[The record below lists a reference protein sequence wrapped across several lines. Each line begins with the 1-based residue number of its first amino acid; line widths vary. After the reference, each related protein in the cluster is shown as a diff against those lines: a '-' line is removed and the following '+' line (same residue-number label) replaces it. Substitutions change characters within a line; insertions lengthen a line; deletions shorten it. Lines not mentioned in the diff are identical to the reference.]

1 MNYKFSESAKNV
13 IESAEKIAISLG
25 HNYVGSEHILYG
37 MAQQKSGIA
46 YNILKKQNISEQD
59 ILLKIKEIFG
69 SENDVIIK
77 TYGFTPKTKILIEDA
92 YDETEKLYLN
102 NIGTEQLLLAIF
114 KNKEN
119 MAYKILVDL
128 NFDVSKAYDEII
140 KIITAEEDLNK
151 EKKINSKK
159 NNSSNVLNQYGADL
173 NKLALEGKIDSV
185 IGRNKEIDR
194 LIQILSR
201 RNKNNPCLIGEP
213 GVGKTAIVEGLAKKI
228 IEQDVPEMLKDK
240 KVFTL
245 DLTSIIAGAKYRGD
259 FEDRL
264 KKCLKEAQKSENII
278 LFIDEIHTIV
288 GAGAAEGA
296 IDAANILKP
305 ILARGEIQLIGA
317 TTLDEYRK
325 YIEKD
330 AALERRF
337 SPIMVEE
344 PSKVETKEILL
355 GIREKYETH
364 HNVKIEDD
372 VIDEIVELS
381 ARYINDRHMPDKAID
396 LLDEAASKVRM
407 KIYTIPENLK
417 SKQKEI
423 QEIINKKNDAIN
435 CQKFEQAAK
444 FRDEEINARNEYAIE
459 EEKWRNNNIREK
471 IKLEKED
478 IRGVISNLTNI
489 PVTKITEDENNKLIN
504 LESNLRKKVVG
515 QNEAIKSISK
525 AIKRSRVGINDPNKP
540 LCSFLFLGPTGVG
553 KTQSSKA
560 LAYELFGSE
569 NSIIRLDMS
578 EYMEAHSVSKIIGSP
593 PGYVGFEEE
602 GMLTKKVRSNPYSI
616 ILLDEIEKAHSDIM
630 NILLQILDEG
640 ILTDSTGRNISFKN
654 TIIIMTSN
662 IGANKITENR
672 NLGFGNKNTNES
684 NKKTVMSELKKEFK
698 PEFINRIDE
707 IVIFNKLRKEDIMII
722 IDIMV
727 KDLEERLKN
736 KNIKVELTEEYKRYI
751 VEKEI
756 DLNYGAR
763 ELKRKLQ
770 ENIENEIAEQII
782 NGKIEKN
789 SKIVFD
795 FVNDKKDIHIIKLD
809 DNALVS

>member
-1 MNYKFSESAKNV
+1 MIYKFSESAKNV
-13 IESAEKIAISLG
+13 IESAEKIAIELG

-37 MAQQKSGIA
+37 MAEQKSGIA
-46 YNILKKQNISEQD
+46 YNILNKQNISEQD

-69 SENDVIIK
+69 SEKDAIIK

-92 YDETEKLYLN
+92 YDETEKLYLS
-102 NIGTEQLLLAIF
+102 NIGTEQLLLAIL

-119 MAYKILVDL
+119 MAYKILVEL

-140 KIITAEEDLNK
+140 KIIMEEEDLNK

-159 NNSSNVLNQYGADL
+159 NNSSNVLNQYGTDL
-173 NKLALEGKIDSV
+173 NKLVIEGKIDSV

-194 LIQILSR
+194 LIQVLSR

-228 IEQDVPEMLKDK
+228 IEQDVPEMLKNK
-240 KVFTL
+240 NVFTL

-264 KKCLKEAQKSENII
+264 KKCLKEVQKSDNII

-344 PSKVETKEILL
+344 ASKEDTKRILL
-355 GIREKYETH
+355 GIKDKYENH
-364 HNVKIEDD
+364 HNVTIDDD
-372 VIDEIVELS
+372 VINEIVELS
-381 ARYINDRHMPDKAID
+381 SRYINDRHMPDKAID

-407 KIYTIPENLK
+407 KTFTIPEELK
-417 SKQKEI
+417 NKQKQI
-423 QEIINKKNDAIN
+423 QEIVNKKNDAIN
-435 CQKFEQAAK
+435 KQEFELAAK
-444 FRDEEINARNEYAIE
+444 FRDEEIDERKEYTVR

-478 IRGVISNLTNI
+478 IREVISNLTNI
-489 PVTKITEDENNKLIN
+489 PVTKITEDENNKIVK
-504 LESNLRKKVVG
+504 LEENLRKRVVG
-515 QNEAIKSISK
+515 QNEAIEAISK
-525 AIKRSRVGINDPNKP
+525 AMKRSRVGINDPNKP

-553 KTQSSKA
+553 KTEISKA
-560 LAYELFGSE
+560 LAYNLFGNE

-602 GMLTKKVRSNPYSI
+602 GMLAKKVRSNPYSI
-616 ILLDEIEKAHSDIM
+616 ILLDEIEKAHPDIM

-640 ILTDSTGRNISFKN
+640 ILTDSTGRNINFKN

-672 NLGFGNKNTNES
+672 SLGFGNNSTNES
-684 NKKTVMSELKKEFK
+684 NKKTVMSELKKELK

-707 IVIFNKLRKEDIMII
+707 IIVFNKLNKDDIIRI
-722 IDIMV
+722 IDIFI
-727 KDLEERLKN
+727 KELEKKLKE
-736 KNIKVELTEEYKRYI
+736 KNINIELTDEFKRHI
-751 VEKEI
+751 VENEI

-770 ENIENEIAEQII
+770 ELVENEIAEKII
-782 NGKIEKN
+782 SKKIKSGEKIIFDIQN
-789 SKIVFD
+789 NNNIVE
-795 FVNDKKDIHIIKLD
+795 IL
-809 DNALVS
+809 

>member
-1 MNYKFSESAKNV
+1 MIYKFSESAKNV

-25 HNYVGSEHILYG
+25 HNFVGSEHILYG
-37 MAQQKSGIA
+37 MANSESGIA
-46 YNILKKQNISEQD
+46 NNILKKQNISAQD

-69 SENDVIIK
+69 SENGVIVK
-77 TYGFTPKTKILIEDA
+77 TQGFTPKTKILIEDA
-92 YDETEKLYLN
+92 YEETERLYLK
-102 NIGTEQLLLAIF
+102 NIGTEQLLLAIL

-119 MAYKILVDL
+119 MAYKILL
-128 NFDVSKAYDEII
+128 ELKFDVSKAYDEII
-140 KIITAEEDLNK
+140 KIIMTEEDLNK
-151 EKKINSKK
+151 EKKEVSKK
-159 NNSSNVLNQYGADL
+159 NSKNNILNQYGTDL
-173 NKLALEGKIDSV
+173 NKLAQEEKIDSV
-185 IGRNKEIDR
+185 IGRNNEIDR

-228 IEQDVPEMLKDK
+228 VEQDVPEMLKNK

-264 KKCLKEAQKSENII
+264 KKCLNEVKKTEDII

-317 TTLDEYRK
+317 TTIDEYRK

-337 SPIMVEE
+337 SPIIVEE
-344 PSKVETKEILL
+344 PDKEATISILK
-355 GIREKYETH
+355 GIRDKYEKH

-381 ARYINDRHMPDKAID
+381 SKYINDRYMPDKAID
-396 LLDEAASKVRM
+396 LLDEASSKIRM
-407 KIYTIPENLK
+407 KAFTIPEYLK
-417 SKQKEI
+417 EKEKMVKDITDKKNEAINHQEFEEAAIYRDKEI
-423 QEIINKKNDAIN
+423 K
-435 CQKFEQAAK
+435 
-444 FRDEEINARNEYAIE
+444 ARNELVLE
-459 EEKWRNNNIREK
+459 EEIWRNYNIK
-471 IKLEKED
+471 DKVKLEKED
-478 IRGVISNLTNI
+478 IREVISNLTKI
-489 PVTKITEDENNKLIN
+489 PVTKITEDENEKLIN
-504 LESNLRKKVVG
+504 LENNLGKRVVG
-515 QNEAIKSISK
+515 QEEAIKSIAK
-525 AIKRSRVGINDPNKP
+525 AVKRSRVGINDPNKP

-553 KTQSSKA
+553 KTEISKA
-560 LAYELFGSE
+560 LAYNLFGSE

-578 EYMEAHSVSKIIGSP
+578 EYMEAHSISKIIGSP

-616 ILLDEIEKAHSDIM
+616 ILLDEIEKAHPDVM

-640 ILTDSTGRNISFKN
+640 DLTDSTGRKINFKN

-672 NLGFGNKNTNES
+672 SLGFGNSSTNEY
-684 NKKTVMSELKKEFK
+684 NKKTVMNELKREFK

-707 IVIFNKLRKEDIMII
+707 IIVFNKLSKEDIIKI

-727 KDLEERLKN
+727 EELQERLKD
-736 KNIKVELTEEYKRYI
+736 KNIQIELTQEFKKYI
-751 VEKEI
+751 VGNEI

-770 ENIENEIAEQII
+770 EIIENEIAEKII
-782 NGKIEKN
+782 NNELKKESRIIFDLKENKIKVNKYINTVKN
-789 SKIVFD
+789 SE
-795 FVNDKKDIHIIKLD
+795 
-809 DNALVS
+809 

>member
-1 MNYKFSESAKNV
+1 MIYKFSESAKNV
-13 IESAEKIAISLG
+13 IESAEKIAVSLG

-37 MAQQKSGIA
+37 MAQQKSSIA

-69 SENDVIIK
+69 SEDGIIIK

-92 YDETEKLYLN
+92 YDETERLYLK
-102 NIGTEQLLLAIF
+102 NIGTEQLLLAIL

-119 MAYKILVDL
+119 MAYKILEEL
-128 NFDVSKAYDEII
+128 KFDVSKAYDEII
-140 KIITAEEDLNK
+140 KIIMTEEDLNK
-151 EKKINSKK
+151 DKKEKTKK
-159 NNSSNVLNQYGADL
+159 NTSSNVLYQYGTDL

-185 IGRNKEIDR
+185 IGRSKEIDR

-228 IEQDVPEMLKDK
+228 VEHDVPEMLKNK
-240 KVFTL
+240 KIFTL

-264 KKCLKEAQKSENII
+264 KKCLKEVQKSENTI

-344 PSKVETKEILL
+344 PNKEDSKKILL
-355 GIREKYETH
+355 GIREKYEKY

-381 ARYINDRHMPDKAID
+381 SRYINDRNMPDKAID

-407 KIYTIPENLK
+407 KTFTIPKGLK
-417 SKQKEI
+417 CKQKEI
-423 QEIINKKNDAIN
+423 QDIVNKKNEAIN
-435 CQKFEQAAK
+435 CQDFELAAK
-444 FRDEEINARNEYAIE
+444 YRDEEIKARNEYSLQE
-459 EEKWRNNNIREK
+459 EQWRNNNIREK
-471 IKLEKED
+471 VKLEKED
-478 IRGVISNLTNI
+478 IRTVISSLTNI
-489 PVTKITEDENNKLIN
+489 PITKLTEDENNKLLN
-504 LESNLRKKVVG
+504 LENNLRKVIVG
-515 QNEAIKSISK
+515 QNEALESISK

-553 KTQSSKA
+553 KTQVSKA
-560 LAYELFGSE
+560 LAYNLFGTE

-602 GMLTKKVRSNPYSI
+602 GMLTKKVRNNPYSI
-616 ILLDEIEKAHSDIM
+616 ILLDEIEKAHPDIM
-630 NILLQILDEG
+630 NILLQILDDG
-640 ILTDSTGRNISFKN
+640 MITDSSGRNINFKN
-654 TIIIMTSN
+654 TLIIMTSN

-672 NLGFGNKNTNES
+672 NLGFGNNNTNEN
-684 NKKTVMSELKKEFK
+684 NKKTVISELKKEFR

-707 IVIFNKLRKEDIMII
+707 IIIFNKLVKEDIIKI
-722 IDIMV
+722 IDLMV
-727 KDLEERLKN
+727 KDMEVRLKSR
-736 KNIKVELTEEYKRYI
+736 NIKIVLTEEFKTYM

-770 ENIENEIAEQII
+770 ENIENEIAEKII
-782 NGKIEKN
+782 NKTLEKN
-789 SKIVFD
+789 SKIIFD
-795 FVNDKKDIHIIKLD
+795 IVNNKKEVNIVQLNE
-809 DNALVS
+809 NALV

>member
-1 MNYKFSESAKNV
+1 MIYKFSESAKNV

-37 MAQQKSGIA
+37 MAQHKNGIA

-69 SENDVIIK
+69 SENDTIIK

-92 YDETEKLYLN
+92 FDETEKLYLK
-102 NIGTEQLLLAIF
+102 NIGTEQLLLAIL

-119 MAYKILVDL
+119 MAYKILVEL

-140 KIITAEEDLNK
+140 KIIMTEEELNK
-151 EKKINSKK
+151 EKKSNIKK
-159 NNSSNVLNQYGADL
+159 STLSNVLYQYGTDL
-173 NKLALEGKIDSV
+173 NKLALEEKIDSV

-228 IEQDVPEMLKDK
+228 VEQDVPEMLKNR
-240 KVFTL
+240 KVFAL

-264 KKCLKEAQKSENII
+264 KKCLNEVRKSENII

-317 TTLDEYRK
+317 TTIDEYRK

-344 PSKVETKEILL
+344 PGKEDTKKILL
-355 GIREKYETH
+355 GIRENYEKH
-364 HNVKIEDD
+364 HNVKIDDD
-372 VIDEIVELS
+372 VINEIVELS
-381 ARYINDRHMPDKAID
+381 SRYINDRYMPDKAID
-396 LLDEAASKVRM
+396 LLDEASSKVRM
-407 KIYTIPENLK
+407 NAYTIPEYLK
-417 SKQKEI
+417 KKERKV
-423 QEIINKKNDAIN
+423 QEITNKKNEAIN
-435 CQKFEQAAK
+435 CQDFEEAAK
-444 FRDEEINARNEYAIE
+444 YRDKEIESRTELDLE
-459 EEKWRNNNIREK
+459 KEKWRNKNIKESV
-471 IKLEKED
+471 KLEKED
-478 IRGVISNLTNI
+478 VRGVISNLTKI
-489 PVTKITEDENNKLIN
+489 PITKITEDENNKLIKLEDN
-504 LESNLRKKVVG
+504 LKKRIIG
-515 QNEAIKSISK
+515 QDEAIKSISK

-553 KTQSSKA
+553 KTEISKA
-560 LAYELFGSE
+560 LAYNLFGSE
-569 NSIIRLDMS
+569 NSIIKLDMS
-578 EYMEAHSVSKIIGSP
+578 EYMEGHSVSKIIGSP

-616 ILLDEIEKAHSDIM
+616 ILLDEIEKAHPDIM
-630 NILLQILDEG
+630 NILLQVLDEG
-640 ILTDSTGRNISFKN
+640 IITDSTGRNINFKN

-662 IGANKITENR
+662 IGANKITGNR
-672 NLGFGNKNTNES
+672 NLGFGNSNTNEN
-684 NKKTVMSELKKEFK
+684 NKKTIINELKKELK

-707 IVIFNKLRKEDIMII
+707 IIVFNKLNIEDIIKI
-722 IDIMV
+722 IDIMIE
-727 KDLEERLKN
+727 DLQDRLKD
-736 KNIKVELTEEYKRYI
+736 KKIQIELTKEFKNYV

-770 ENIENEIAEQII
+770 EIIENEIAERII
-782 NGKIEKN
+782 CNELKQKGKIIFDIKN
-789 SKIVFD
+789 NQMKCTIF
-795 FVNDKKDIHIIKLD
+795 
-809 DNALVS
+809 

>member
-1 MNYKFSESAKNV
+1 MIYKFSESAKNV
-13 IESAEKIAISLG
+13 IESAEKTAISLG

-69 SENDVIIK
+69 SEQDTIIK

-102 NIGTEQLLLAIF
+102 NIGTEQLLLAIL

-119 MAYKILVDL
+119 MAYKILEEL
-128 NFDVSKAYDEII
+128 KFDVSRAYDEIV
-140 KIITAEEDLNK
+140 KIIMTEEDLNK
-151 EKKINSKK
+151 EKKTTSKK
-159 NNSSNVLNQYGADL
+159 NNSSNVLNQYGTDL
-173 NKLALEGKIDSV
+173 NRLAIEGKIDSV

-201 RNKNNPCLIGEP
+201 RNKNNPCLIGDP

-228 IEQDVPEMLKDK
+228 IEQDVPEMLKNK
-240 KVFTL
+240 KIFTL

-264 KKCLKEAQKSENII
+264 KKCLKEVQKSDNII

-337 SPIMVEE
+337 SPIMVDE
-344 PSKVETKEILL
+344 PNKEETKNILL
-355 GIREKYETH
+355 GIREKYEIH
-364 HNVKIEDD
+364 HNVKIDD
-372 VIDEIVELS
+372 NVINEIVELS
-381 ARYINDRHMPDKAID
+381 SRYINDRHMPDKAID

-407 KIYTIPENLK
+407 KTFTIPEELK
-417 SKQKEI
+417 NRQKEI
-423 QEIINKKNDAIN
+423 QNIINKKNDAIN
-435 CQKFEQAAK
+435 CQEFELAAK
-444 FRDEEINARNEYAIE
+444 FRDEEINAKNEYALE
-459 EEKWRNNNIREK
+459 EEKWRNNNIKEK
-471 IKLEKED
+471 VKLEKED
-478 IRGVISNLTNI
+478 VRGVIANLTNI

-504 LESNLRKKVVG
+504 LENNLRKRVVG
-515 QNEAIKSISK
+515 QNEAIESISK

-553 KTQSSKA
+553 KTEISKA
-560 LAYELFGSE
+560 LAYNLFGSE
-569 NSIIRLDMS
+569 SSIIRLDMS

-616 ILLDEIEKAHSDIM
+616 ILLDEIEKAHPDIM
-630 NILLQILDEG
+630 NVLLQILDEG
-640 ILTDSTGRNISFKN
+640 ALTDSTGRNINFKN

-672 NLGFGNKNTNES
+672 SLGFGNNNTNEN
-684 NKKTVMSELKKEFK
+684 NKKTVIFELKKEFK

-707 IVIFNKLRKEDIMII
+707 IIVFNKLNKEDIIKI
-722 IDIMV
+722 IDIIV
-727 KDLEERLKN
+727 KELEERLKN
-736 KNIKVELTEEYKRYI
+736 KNLKIELTESFKKYI
-751 VEKEI
+751 VENEI

-763 ELKRKLQ
+763 ELKRKIQ
-770 ENIENEIAEQII
+770 EKVENEIAEKIVSDELKKGNKIIFDIKDGESII
-782 NGKIEKN
+782 N
-789 SKIVFD
+789 
-795 FVNDKKDIHIIKLD
+795 II
-809 DNALVS
+809 

>member
-1 MNYKFSESAKNV
+1 MIYKFSESAKNAME
-13 IESAEKIAISLG
+13 IAEKIAISLG
-25 HNYVGSEHILYG
+25 HNYVGSEHLLYG
-37 MAQQKSGIA
+37 MADNESGIA
-46 YNILKKQNISEQD
+46 YKILKKQNISEQD
-59 ILLKIKEIFG
+59 ILLKIREIFG
-69 SENDVIIK
+69 QKSTVIKK
-77 TYGFTPKTKILIEDA
+77 TEGFTPKTKILIEEA
-92 YDETEKLYLN
+92 YEETGKAYLR
-102 NIGTEQLLLAIF
+102 NIGTEQILLAII

-119 MAYKILVDL
+119 MAYRILVDL
-128 NFDVSKAYDEII
+128 KFDVSKAYDEIL
-140 KIITAEEDLNK
+140 KIIMTEEDINK
-151 EKKINSKK
+151 PKKASTKKSTK
-159 NNSSNVLNQYGADL
+159 NNILSQYATDL

-185 IGRNKEIDR
+185 IGRNNEIDR

-228 IEQDVPEMLKDK
+228 VEQDVPEMLKNK

-264 KKCLKEAQKSENII
+264 KKCLIEVKESEDIV

-337 SPIMVEE
+337 SPIIVEE
-344 PSKVETKEILL
+344 PNKEETKKILL
-355 GIREKYETH
+355 GIKEKYENH
-364 HNVKIEDD
+364 HNVKIDED

-381 ARYINDRHMPDKAID
+381 SRYINDRYMPDKAID
-396 LLDEAASKVRM
+396 LLDEASSKVRM
-407 KIYTIPENLK
+407 KTFTIPDKLKIIENK
-417 SKQKEI
+417 V
-423 QEIINKKNDAIN
+423 QEILNKKNEAIN
-435 CQKFEQAAK
+435 NQEFEEAAK
-444 FRDEEINARNEYAIE
+444 YRDEEIKARNEYAIE
-459 EEKWRNNNIREK
+459 EEKWRNENIKEK
-471 IKLEKED
+471 VKLDKED
-478 IRGVISNLTNI
+478 IRGVISNLTKI
-489 PVTKITEDENNKLIN
+489 PVNKITEDEYNKLIN
-504 LESNLRKKVVG
+504 LEDNLRKRVVG
-515 QNEAIKSISK
+515 QNEAIESISK

-553 KTQSSKA
+553 KTEISKV
-560 LAYELFGSE
+560 LANNLFGSE

-616 ILLDEIEKAHSDIM
+616 ILLDEIEKAHPDIM

-640 ILTDSTGRNISFKN
+640 ILTDSAGRNINFKN

-672 NLGFGNKNTNES
+672 SLGFGNNSTNE
-684 NKKTVMSELKKEFK
+684 NNTKTVMGELKKEFK

-707 IVIFNKLRKEDIMII
+707 IIIFNKLSKEDVVKI
-722 IDIMV
+722 IDI
-727 KDLEERLKN
+727 LIAELQERLIG
-736 KNIKVELTEEYKRYI
+736 KNIKIELTENFKKYV
-751 VEKEI
+751 VENKI

-770 ENIENEIAEQII
+770 EIVENEIAEKII
-782 NGKIEKN
+782 SGKLK
-789 SKIVFD
+789 SGDKIIFD
-795 FVNDKKDIHIIKLD
+795 INNNETYIDI
-809 DNALVS
+809 V

>member
-1 MNYKFSESAKNV
+1 MIYKFSESAKNV

-37 MAQQKSGIA
+37 MAQQKNGIA
-46 YNILKKQNISEQD
+46 YNVLKKQNISEQD

-69 SENDVIIK
+69 SEKDVIIK
-77 TYGFTPKTKILIEDA
+77 TYGFTPKTKILIEEA
-92 YDETEKLYLN
+92 YDETERLYLS
-102 NIGTEQLLLAIF
+102 NIGTEQLLLAIL

-119 MAYKILVDL
+119 MAYKILLEL

-140 KIITAEEDLNK
+140 KIIIAEEDINK
-151 EKKINSKK
+151 EKKSTSKR
-159 NNSSNVLNQYGADL
+159 NLSGNILNQYGTNL
-173 NKLALEGKIDSV
+173 NKLALESKIDSLV
-185 IGRNKEIDR
+185 GRNRETDR

-201 RNKNNPCLIGEP
+201 RTKNNPCLIGEP

-228 IEQDVPEMLKDK
+228 VEQDVPEMLKNK
-240 KVFTL
+240 KVYSL

-264 KKCLKEAQKSENII
+264 KKCLKEVQNSENII
-278 LFIDEIHTIV
+278 LFIDEIHTII

-317 TTLDEYRK
+317 TTIDEYRK

-344 PSKVETKEILL
+344 PSKDETKNILL
-355 GIREKYETH
+355 GIRENYEKH
-364 HNVKIEDD
+364 HNVKIDDD
-372 VIDEIVELS
+372 VIEEIVELS
-381 ARYINDRHMPDKAID
+381 SRYINDRYMPDKAID
-396 LLDEAASKVRM
+396 LLDEASSKVRM
-407 KIYTIPENLK
+407 KAYTVPEYLK
-417 SKQKEI
+417 EKEKKV
-423 QEIINKKNDAIN
+423 QEIISKKNDAIN
-435 CQKFEQAAK
+435 CQKFEEAARY
-444 FRDEEINARNEYAIE
+444 RDIEIKEKNELVLE
-459 EEKWRNNNIREK
+459 VEKWREKNIKENV
-471 IKLEKED
+471 KLEKED
-478 IRGVISNLTNI
+478 VREVISNLTQI
-489 PVTKITEDENNKLIN
+489 PVTKITEDENNNLIKL
-504 LESNLRKKVVG
+504 EDNLRKRIVG
-515 QNEAIKSISK
+515 QDEVIKSISK

-553 KTQSSKA
+553 KTEISKA
-560 LAYELFGSE
+560 LAYNLFGSE
-569 NSIIRLDMS
+569 NSIIKLDMS

-602 GMLTKKVRSNPYSI
+602 GILTKKVRSNPYSI
-616 ILLDEIEKAHSDIM
+616 ILLDEIEKAHPDIM

-640 ILTDSTGRNISFKN
+640 ILTDSTGRNINFKN

-672 NLGFGNKNTNES
+672 SLGFGNSNSNEN
-684 NKKTVMSELKKEFK
+684 NKKTVINELKKELK

-707 IVIFNKLRKEDIMII
+707 IIVFNKLNKEDIIKI
-722 IDIMV
+722 IDIMIEE
-727 KDLEERLKN
+727 LQERLKD
-736 KNIKVELTEEYKRYI
+736 KKIQIELTNEFKNYI
-751 VEKEI
+751 VENKI

-770 ENIENEIAEQII
+770 EIIENEIAERII
-782 NGKIEKN
+782 CNELKPKRKIIFDIKN
-789 SKIVFD
+789 NQVKCIIV
-795 FVNDKKDIHIIKLD
+795 
-809 DNALVS
+809 

>member
-672 NLGFGNKNTNES
+672 NLGFGNKNTNE
-684 NKKTVMSELKKEFK
+684 KEFK